1 MRLIGLALK
10 SLGQDTGPHIN
21 MAEAQKKKTTDA
33 MQVKLVFHGPGGR
46 RVEVRRFEVEGKP
59 TITSIKDKVAE
70 LRPQMSVFTLGWRDE
85 EDDMVVVET
94 EEELGI
100 ALKQMAGD
108 LLSIHVMDKMV
119 DGDVEKAARVGQRSM
134 IRMPEEYKVQVKELE
149 RRLVEQEVGVAVNV
163 LSKEELIAAVKKQ
176 PGVLFVR
183 GLSIEG
189 EKPAGNENNANVWR
203 IMEARRVLEMSKE
216 VEVAL
221 LFVPTRL
228 EGEESMGAQV
238 TNNWK
243 SIEGP
248 TVVAFKRRGWGEDGG
263 RRERGTTL
271 DREQRRRLREEGG
284 RRRLRAEMGLGKKE
298 GRKGMGLGKKEG
310 KRKDCR
316 MPKRRAKMLAGAVL
330 DRLDVHI

>member
-1 MRLIGLALK
+1 
-10 SLGQDTGPHIN
+10 

-33 MQVKLVFHGPGGR
+33 MQVKLVFHGPGGKKA
-46 RVEVRRFEVEGKP
+46 EVRRFEVEGKP

-70 LRPQMSVFTLGWRDE
+70 LRPEMSVFTLGWRDE

-100 ALKQMAGD
+100 ALKQTAGD

-119 DGDVEKAARVGQRSM
+119 DGDAEKAAWVGQRSM

-149 RRLVEQEVGVAVNV
+149 RRLVEQEVEVAVNV
-163 LSKEELIAAVKKQ
+163 LNKEELIAAVKTQ

-183 GLSIEG
+183 GLGIEG
-189 EKPAGNENNANVWR
+189 ERPGNENNANVWR
-203 IMEARRVLEMSKE
+203 IMEARRVLEMSKD

-228 EGEESMGAQV
+228 EGEEWMGAQV

-248 TVVAFKRRGWGEDGG
+248 TVVAFKRRGWGEGGG
-263 RRERGTTL
+263 RRGRGTIL
-271 DREQRRRLREEGG
+271 DNEGRRRLREEGG

-298 GRKGMGLGKKEG
+298 G

-316 MPKRRAKMLAGAVL
+316 MPKRRAKMLARAVL

>member
-1 MRLIGLALK
+1 MRLIGLVLK
-10 SLGQDTGPHIN
+10 SLGQGTGPHIN

-119 DGDVEKAARVGQRSM
+119 DGDAEKAARVGQRSM

-149 RRLVEQEVGVAVNV
+149 RRLVEQEVAVAVNV

-183 GLSIEG
+183 GLGIEG
-189 EKPAGNENNANVWR
+189 EKPGNENNANVWR

-298 GRKGMGLGKKEG
+298 GKEMGLGKMEG
-310 KRKDCR
+310 KGNGCW
-316 MPKRRAKMLAGAVL
+316 MPRRRAKMLAGAVL
-330 DRLDVHI
+330 DRLEVHI

>member
-1 MRLIGLALK
+1 MGY
-10 SLGQDTGPHIN
+10 IN

-119 DGDVEKAARVGQRSM
+119 DGDAEKAARVGQRSM

-149 RRLVEQEVGVAVNV
+149 RRLVEQEVAVAVNV

-183 GLSIEG
+183 GLGIEG
-189 EKPAGNENNANVWR
+189 EKPGNENNANVWR
-203 IMEARRVLEMSKE
+203 IMEARSARDVQGGRGGLALRPHKVGGGGVDGSAGDQQLEEHRGTDHCGVQEKRRESDNFGSR
-216 VEVAL
+216 A
-221 LFVPTRL
+221 
-228 EGEESMGAQV
+228 EEE
-238 TNNWK
+238 T
-243 SIEGP
+243 
-248 TVVAFKRRGWGEDGG
+248 KRRGGQEEVEGRDGPWQDGG
-263 RRERGTTL
+263 
-271 DREQRRRLREEGG
+271 
-284 RRRLRAEMGLGKKE
+284 
-298 GRKGMGLGKKEG
+298 
-310 KRKDCR
+310 
-316 MPKRRAKMLAGAVL
+316 
-330 DRLDVHI
+330 

>member
-1 MRLIGLALK
+1 MRLIGLVLK
-10 SLGQDTGPHIN
+10 SLGQGTESQIN

-33 MQVKLVFHGPGGR
+33 MQVKLVFHGPGGKR
-46 RVEVRRFEVEGKP
+46 AEVRRFEVEGKP
-59 TITSIKDKVAE
+59 TITSTKDKVAE

-100 ALKQMAGD
+100 ALKQTAGD

-119 DGDVEKAARVGQRSM
+119 DGDAEKAAWVGQRSM

-149 RRLVEQEVGVAVNV
+149 RRLVEQEVEVAVNV
-163 LSKEELIAAVKKQ
+163 LNKEELIAAVKTQ

-183 GLSIEG
+183 GLGIEG
-189 EKPAGNENNANVWR
+189 ERPGNENNANVWR
-203 IMEARRVLEMSKE
+203 IMEARRVLEMSKD

-228 EGEESMGAQV
+228 EGEEWMGAQV

-248 TVVAFKRRGWGEDGG
+248 TVVAFKRRGSGEGGG

-284 RRRLRAEMGLGKKE
+284 RRRLRAEMGLGKKGGKE
-298 GRKGMGLGKKEG
+298 MGLGKMEG
-310 KRKDCR
+310 KGNGCW
-316 MPKRRAKMLAGAVL
+316 MPRRRAKMLAGGVL
-330 DRLDVHI
+330 DRLEVHI

>member
-1 MRLIGLALK
+1 
-10 SLGQDTGPHIN
+10 

-119 DGDVEKAARVGQRSM
+119 DGDAEKAARVGQRSM

-183 GLSIEG
+183 GLGIEG
-189 EKPAGNENNANVWR
+189 EKPGNENNANVWR

-228 EGEESMGAQV
+228 EGEESMMGAQV

-284 RRRLRAEMGLGKKE
+284 RRRLRAEMGLGKMKGKE
-298 GRKGMGLGKKEG
+298 MGLGKMEG
-310 KRKDCR
+310 KGNGCW
-316 MPKRRAKMLAGAVL
+316 MPRRRAKMLAGAVL
-330 DRLDVHI
+330 DRLEVHI

>member
-1 MRLIGLALK
+1 
-10 SLGQDTGPHIN
+10 

-149 RRLVEQEVGVAVNV
+149 RRCR
-163 LSKEELIAAVKKQ
+163 S
-176 PGVLFVR
+176 R
-183 GLSIEG
+183 
-189 EKPAGNENNANVWR
+189 
-203 IMEARRVLEMSKE
+203 
-216 VEVAL
+216 
-221 LFVPTRL
+221 TRCW
-228 EGEESMGAQV
+228 
-238 TNNWK
+238 T
-243 SIEGP
+243 
-248 TVVAFKRRGWGEDGG
+248 
-263 RRERGTTL
+263 
-271 DREQRRRLREEGG
+271 
-284 RRRLRAEMGLGKKE
+284 
-298 GRKGMGLGKKEG
+298 
-310 KRKDCR
+310 
-316 MPKRRAKMLAGAVL
+316 
-330 DRLDVHI
+330 

>member
-1 MRLIGLALK
+1 
-10 SLGQDTGPHIN
+10 
-21 MAEAQKKKTTDA
+21 MAEAQKKKTTDV
-33 MQVKLVFHGPGGR
+33 MQVKLVFHGPGGKR
-46 RVEVRRFEVEGKP
+46 AEVRRFEVEGKP

-94 EEELGI
+94 EEELDI
-100 ALKQMAGD
+100 VLKQMAGD

-119 DGDVEKAARVGQRSM
+119 DGDAEKAARVGRRSM

-149 RRLVEQEVGVAVNV
+149 RRLVEQEVGVAVKV
-163 LSKEELIAAVKKQ
+163 LNKEEMIAVVKTQ

-183 GLSIEG
+183 GLDIEG
-189 EKPAGNENNANVWR
+189 EKPGNENNANVWR

-284 RRRLRAEMGLGKKE
+284 RRRLRAEMGLGNKE

-330 DRLDVHI
+330 DRLNVHI

>member
-1 MRLIGLALK
+1 MILIGLALK
-10 SLGQDTGPHIN
+10 SLGQGTESHIN

-33 MQVKLVFHGPGGR
+33 MQVKLVFHGPGGKR
-46 RVEVRRFEVEGKP
+46 AEVRRFEVEGKP

-100 ALKQMAGD
+100 ALKQTAGD

-119 DGDVEKAARVGQRSM
+119 DGDAEKAAWVGQRSM

-149 RRLVEQEVGVAVNV
+149 RRLVEQEVEVAVNV
-163 LSKEELIAAVKKQ
+163 LNKEELIAAVKKQ

-189 EKPAGNENNANVWR
+189 ERPGNENNANVWR

-228 EGEESMGAQV
+228 EGEEAMGAQV

-248 TVVAFKRRGWGEDGG
+248 AVVAFKRRGSGENGG

-284 RRRLRAEMGLGKKE
+284 RRRLRAEMGLGK
-298 GRKGMGLGKKEG
+298 MEG
-310 KRKDCR
+310 KGNGCW
-316 MPKRRAKMLAGAVL
+316 MPRRRAKMLAGAVL
-330 DRLDVHI
+330 DRLEVHI

>member
-1 MRLIGLALK
+1 
-10 SLGQDTGPHIN
+10 

-119 DGDVEKAARVGQRSM
+119 DGDAEKAARVGQRSM

-163 LSKEELIAAVKKQ
+163 L
-176 PGVLFVR
+176 
-183 GLSIEG
+183 
-189 EKPAGNENNANVWR
+189 N
-203 IMEARRVLEMSKE
+203 
-216 VEVAL
+216 
-221 LFVPTRL
+221 
-228 EGEESMGAQV
+228 
-238 TNNWK
+238 
-243 SIEGP
+243 
-248 TVVAFKRRGWGEDGG
+248 
-263 RRERGTTL
+263 
-271 DREQRRRLREEGG
+271 
-284 RRRLRAEMGLGKKE
+284 
-298 GRKGMGLGKKEG
+298 
-310 KRKDCR
+310 
-316 MPKRRAKMLAGAVL
+316 
-330 DRLDVHI
+330 

>member
-1 MRLIGLALK
+1 
-10 SLGQDTGPHIN
+10 
-21 MAEAQKKKTTDA
+21 MAEAEKKKTTDA

-94 EEELGI
+94 QEELGI
-100 ALKQMAGD
+100 ALKQTAGD

-119 DGDVEKAARVGQRSM
+119 DGDAEKAARVGQRSM

-149 RRLVEQEVGVAVNV
+149 RRLVEQEVGVAVTV
-163 LSKEELIAAVKKQ
+163 LSKEEVIAAVKKQ

-183 GLSIEG
+183 GLGIEG
-189 EKPAGNENNANVWR
+189 EKPAGNEINANVWR
-203 IMEARRVLEMSKE
+203 IMEARRVLVMSKDI
-216 VEVAL
+216 EVAL

-248 TVVAFKRRGWGEDGG
+248 TIVAFKRRGWEH
-263 RRERGTTL
+263 R
-271 DREQRRRLREEGG
+271 
-284 RRRLRAEMGLGKKE
+284 
-298 GRKGMGLGKKEG
+298 
-310 KRKDCR
+310 
-316 MPKRRAKMLAGAVL
+316 
-330 DRLDVHI
+330 

>member
-1 MRLIGLALK
+1 MRLIGLVLK
-10 SLGQDTGPHIN
+10 SLGQGTDSHIN

-33 MQVKLVFHGPGGR
+33 MQVKLVFHGPGGKR
-46 RVEVRRFEVEGKP
+46 AEVRRFEVEGKP

-70 LRPQMSVFTLGWRDE
+70 LRPQMAVFTLGWRDE

-119 DGDVEKAARVGQRSM
+119 DGDAEKAARVGQRSM
-134 IRMPEEYKVQVKELE
+134 IRMPEEYKVQVEELE

-163 LSKEELIAAVKKQ
+163 LNKEELIAAVKKQ

-189 EKPAGNENNANVWR
+189 EKPGNENNANVWR

-228 EGEESMGAQV
+228 EGEESTMGAQV

-248 TVVAFKRRGWGEDGG
+248 TVVAFKRRGWGVGGG

-298 GRKGMGLGKKEG
+298 GKEMGLGKMEG
-310 KRKDCR
+310 KGNGCW
-316 MPKRRAKMLAGAVL
+316 MPRRRAKMLAGAVL
-330 DRLDVHI
+330 DRLEVHI